1 MSEEPSYDNFH
12 LMHPLQCKMAR
23 AGLDWSVGDLARKAG
38 VGDAI
43 VTRFET
49 DGTVSP
55 EDLGRLFDAL
65 ELGGAMFTAQDEK
78 LGVTVHYRD
87 R

>member
-1 MSEEPSYDNFH
+1 
-12 LMHPLQCKMAR
+12 MAR

-49 DGTVSP
+49 YGTASP

-65 ELGGAMFTAQDEK
+65 ELGGAMFTAQDKK
-78 LGVTVHYRD
+78 LGVTVYYED

>member
-1 MSEEPSYDNFH
+1 LSEEPGDDNFH

-23 AGLDWSVGDLARKAG
+23 TGLEWSVGELAKKAG
-38 VGDAI
+38 VRDAI

-49 DGTVSP
+49 DGTVKP

-65 ELGGAMFTAQDEK
+65 ELGGALFTAQDER
-78 LGVTVHYRD
+78 LGVTVPYREG
-87 R
+87 